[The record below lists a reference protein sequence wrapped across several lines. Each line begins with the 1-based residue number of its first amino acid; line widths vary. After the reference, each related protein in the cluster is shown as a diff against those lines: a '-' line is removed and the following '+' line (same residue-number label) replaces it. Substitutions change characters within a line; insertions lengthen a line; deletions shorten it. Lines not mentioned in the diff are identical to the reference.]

1 MLLGPYQGFKEMIAP
16 EIMTNLNTT
25 EKELEKYSVV
35 SVYKGFQ
42 NINVVKRIL
51 MTLDVNQSFMTKN
64 STTRRKRRQNFQ
76 NMHW

>member
-64 STTRRKRRQNFQ
+64 STKRRKRRQNFQ

>member
-51 MTLDVNQSFMTKN
+51 MTLDVNQSFITKN

-76 NMHW
+76 NMH

>member
-1 MLLGPYQGFKEMIAP
+1 MLLGPYQSFKEMIAP

-25 EKELEKYSVV
+25 EKELEKYAVV
-35 SVYKGFQ
+35 SVFKGFQ

-76 NMHW
+76 NMH

>member
-76 NMHW
+76 NMH

>member
-1 MLLGPYQGFKEMIAP
+1 MLLGPYQSFKEMIAP
-16 EIMTNLNTT
+16 EIMKNLNTT
-25 EKELEKYSVV
+25 EKELEKYAVV

-76 NMHW
+76 NMH